1 MDMFGTQQ
9 RLVAAAALVAALAAS
24 QAASAQILA
33 ENYRVGNYTSTSTS
47 FAAIPLANSG
57 NTTVTFTTTTANELV
72 RITYNA
78 ECAVLGPFQS
88 WLAIEITVD
97 GNQAYPNSG
106 ASFAM
111 CTSVDNSGADYGWV
125 GAVRQS
131 LYVVPAAGTHRV
143 QVLGAGVSTT
153 SWWQGDSSIVVDH

>member
-1 MDMFGTQQ
+1 MLRIRQ
-9 RLVAAAALVAALAAS
+9 RLIAAAALLGALAAS
-24 QAASAQILA
+24 QTASAQILA

-57 NTTVTFTTTTANELV
+57 NVTVTFTTTTANELV

-78 ECAVLGPFQS
+78 ECSVLGPLES
-88 WLAIEITVD
+88 YLAVEITVD

-106 ASFAM
+106 NQFAL
-111 CTSVDNSGADYGWV
+111 CSSVDASGENYGWV

-131 LYVVPAAGTHRV
+131 LYVVPAVGTHKV
-143 QVLGAGVSTT
+143 QVLGEGLSTT